1 MEEAMGIDMQTILE
15 VMAGTLSTYGL
26 RVVGALVVLLLGR
39 MIAGMART
47 GAGRAMRR
55 SRLEPT
61 IIPFISGLVYYG
73 LLAFVILAVLRLF
86 GIETTSFIAVL
97 GAAGFAVGLA
107 MQGTLSNFSAGF
119 MVLWFRPFKV
129 GDYVQAGGIS
139 GTVVE
144 IGVFTTTLHSPD
156 NVQILVPNSSIY
168 GQTIRNYSVN
178 DTRRIDLVMGI
189 AYTDDIGKAIAVIR
203 KVLDSDNRV
212 LGDPAPVIAVDELA
226 DSSVNLV
233 VRPWCRRENYGPL
246 RWDLTR
252 RLKEDLE
259 AAGCSIPFPQ
269 RDVHVHQPGTPQAV

>member
-47 GAGRAMRR
+47 GANRAMRR

-168 GQTIRNYSVN
+168 GQTIKNYSAN

-189 AYTDDIGKAIAVIR
+189 AYNDDIGKAIAVIR

-212 LGDPAPVIAVDELA
+212 LADPAPVIAVDELA

-269 RDVHVHQPGTPQAV
+269 RDVHLHQPGTPQAV